1 MEKWYVCVSVPHL
14 SQLIAGV
21 PLCCVNL
28 EGLTFQTVLSEDRRQ
43 VTWLTL
49 GRETFCIKPLFKRL
63 SLSTMTNKQYSFPF
77 DFFVRHDFL
86 DVLLCDYSHS
96 SPVFNHSLASY
107 PSEFCVQPSLPHPYP
122 QAERIHLALQ
132 LHLSPL
138 E

>member
-1 MEKWYVCVSVPHL
+1 MCVCQFPPQPAHCWCTSLLRQSGRPHVPD
-14 SQLIAGV
+14 GV
-21 PLCCVNL
+21 
-28 EGLTFQTVLSEDRRQ
+28 GRQ